1 MKTKLP
7 YYYPNLGLIFPMPLI
22 NTLSLLLS
30 MRAAWLFVTILV
42 SSLSVGSLEG
52 VTTTQEEVLVSVD
65 GTNLR
70 FSPSTVTITEGDSVR
85 FFWSGELL
93 EHNAVARDGLFD
105 SGDPSREVDY
115 SFTFEFGTNGT
126 HEYVCE
132 PHEAVGMI
140 GTIVVEP
147 APEGPTEP
155 EPEVPEES
163 PGEKSD
169 ESWIPFFG
177 LELVFLVLVA
187 CLIYQYGRN
196 SGLAETHFIPNEK
209 SELTDSDDNQTV

>member
-1 MKTKLP
+1 MMSFRL
-7 YYYPNLGLIFPMPLI
+7 YSSRNGYFRELFPEPLI
-22 NTLSLLLS
+22 NTRSPLFA
-30 MRAAWLFVTILV
+30 MRATWLFVTLLF
-42 SSLSVGSLEG
+42 SSLSVGSVGGLN
-52 VTTTQEEVLVSVD
+52 TTQEEVLVSVD

-93 EHNAVARDGLFD
+93 AHNAVARDGLFD
-105 SGDPSREVDY
+105 SGDPSRDVDY
-115 SFTFEFGTNGT
+115 SFTFELGTNGT

-147 APEGPTEP
+147 APEEPAEP
-155 EPEVPEES
+155 EPEVPEEGPS
-163 PGEKSD
+163 ESSD

-177 LELVFLVLVA
+177 LEVVFLVLLVV
-187 CLIYQYGRN
+187 LIYQHGRN
-196 SGLAETHFIPNEK
+196 SGTAETSFLSHET
-209 SELTDSDDNQTV
+209 SEAGEE

>member
-1 MKTKLP
+1 
-7 YYYPNLGLIFPMPLI
+7 
-22 NTLSLLLS
+22 
-30 MRAAWLFVTILV
+30 MRAAWLFVTLLV
-42 SSLSVGSLEG
+42 SSLSVGSVGG

-93 EHNAVARDGLFD
+93 AHNAVARDGLFD
-105 SGDPSREVDY
+105 SGDPSRDVDY

-147 APEGPTEP
+147 APEEPAEP
-155 EPEVPEES
+155 EPEVPEEGPS
-163 PGEKSD
+163 ESSD

-177 LELVFLVLVA
+177 LEIVFLALFAV
-187 CLIYQYGRN
+187 LIYQHGRN
-196 SGLAETHFIPNEK
+196 SGLAETSFLSHET
-209 SELTDSDDNQTV
+209 SEPSDPSSIQRD

>member
-1 MKTKLP
+1 
-7 YYYPNLGLIFPMPLI
+7 
-22 NTLSLLLS
+22 
-30 MRAAWLFVTILV
+30 MRATWLFVTLLFSI
-42 SSLSVGSLEG
+42 LSVGSVGG
-52 VTTTQEEVLVSVD
+52 VTTTQEEVVVSVD

-93 EHNAVARDGLFD
+93 AHNAVARDGLFD
-105 SGDPSREVDY
+105 SGDPSRDVDY
-115 SFTFEFGTNGT
+115 SFTFELGTNGT

-147 APEGPTEP
+147 APEEPAEP
-155 EPEVPEES
+155 EPEVPEEGPS
-163 PGEKSD
+163 ESSD

-177 LELVFLVLVA
+177 LEVVFLVLLVV
-187 CLIYQYGRN
+187 LIYQHGRN
-196 SGLAETHFIPNEK
+196 SGLAEASFLSHET
-209 SELTDSDDNQTV
+209 SEAGEE